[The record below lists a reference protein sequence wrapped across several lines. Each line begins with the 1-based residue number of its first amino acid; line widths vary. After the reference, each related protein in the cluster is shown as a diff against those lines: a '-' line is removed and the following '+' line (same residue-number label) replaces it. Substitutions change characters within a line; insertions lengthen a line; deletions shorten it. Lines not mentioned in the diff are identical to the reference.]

1 MIPIFFPIWCIFFWV
16 FVVPSVLTAGTLIV
30 LEYGIR
36 TLVQKYLLTQTFRGR
51 ICEINISEY
60 DYRRLCRKVET
71 CGYNVEAMRDGLE
84 QAAINGQFISE
95 YNNGLVVFKPDSVW
109 KVKRNRITGL
119 HYQSARAGLRIVGK
133 RIGFANNN
141 VQIIKLEGSICF
153 SLL

>member
-1 MIPIFFPIWCIFFWV
+1 
-16 FVVPSVLTAGTLIV
+16 
-30 LEYGIR
+30 
-36 TLVQKYLLTQTFRGR
+36 
-51 ICEINISEY
+51 
-60 DYRRLCRKVET
+60 
-71 CGYNVEAMRDGLE
+71 MRDGLE

-141 VQIIKLEGSICF
+141 VQIIKLEECF
-153 SLL
+153 NERVPTEKQAYMNFLGRESKGVTDITHRLGYQHGRPLNISP